1 MNGTCAGHIA
11 IPVSN
16 SRSLTPYVFYHYL
29 IPAIRSCLLEKKPSL
44 ISLDMT
50 NVTSVSPLVL
60 PNLIVVG
67 KILCE
72 HFGTPG
78 SLILS
83 TRNLDVLEFL
93 KAMGFFRLL
102 DQHPFFNY
110 DKDFISPVDSET
122 KGDLAAVAYLPP
134 EDLSPEEIFRRLLR
148 DNKSINHFINHFDAF
163 RMAVV
168 FARTIGELTHNCST
182 HGRSFAIV
190 SAYGGPKLGLQC
202 AVSDCGIGYRA
213 SLLEHPKDLL
223 VYPES
228 ELRITDSLANYRA
241 IIEAVCRRLGNET
254 YGLSTVIREIA
265 AIRGTTRVHSVDTQV
280 VFTPRNQA
288 GLLGLQNSERVE
300 SNGRELAKHLLA
312 LANAADSPQTSP
324 VRIRESKL
332 AGVHI
337 EFELP
342 AVGKDGEKKLYD

>member
-1 MNGTCAGHIA
+1 MNETCAEHIA
-11 IPVSN
+11 IPVSD

-29 IPAIRSCLLEKKPSL
+29 IPALRSCFLDKQPSL

-50 NVTSVSPLVL
+50 DVASVSPLVL

-83 TRNLDVLEFL
+83 TRNIEMLEFL
-93 KAMGFFRLL
+93 KGMGFFRFL
-102 DQHPFFNY
+102 DQYAFFKY
-110 DKDFISPVDSET
+110 DKDFIHPLESKT
-122 KGDLAAVAYLPP
+122 RGDLAAVAYIPP
-134 EDLSPEEIFRRLLR
+134 EGLSAEEIFHQLLR
-148 DNKSINHFINHFDAF
+148 DNKSINHFIDHFDTF
-163 RMAVV
+163 HMATV
-168 FARTIGELTHNCST
+168 FARTIGELAHNCST
-182 HGRSFAIV
+182 HGRSFAIL

-202 AVSDCGIGYRA
+202 AVSYCGIGYRS

-228 ELRITDSLANYRA
+228 DLRRTDSLANYRA

-254 YGLSTVIREIA
+254 YGLSTVVRDIA

-280 VFTPRNQA
+280 VFTPHNQA
-288 GLLGLQNSERVE
+288 GLPGLQDNESVGSSGHRLAER
-300 SNGRELAKHLLA
+300 LQA
-312 LANAADSPQTSP
+312 LANATDSPQTSP
-324 VRIRESKL
+324 VRTRESKL
-332 AGVHI
+332 AGVHV

-342 AVGKDGEKKLYD
+342 AAGREGK